1 MAFIEHA
8 MIKKDTL
15 ESRLYQEAILGRA
28 VGNDLL
34 CVLPT
39 GLGKTPIA
47 IVLTVFRLQKFPGSK
62 VLVMAPTRP
71 LTEQHL
77 HSFKRVIE
85 LPEQAGCLQ
94 KRKHNFRHASDDRE
108 RHPGRKNQPG
118 GILAPRFR
126 RGAPFDRRLR
136 LPVHSESVRWSGEEQ
151 KDTRP
156 DRVAR
161 RDESEDKGDNGQPRH
176 TRRGNTHRERR

>member
-28 VGNDLL
+28 VASDLL

-47 IVLTVFRLQKFPGSK
+47 IVLAVFRLQKFPGSK

-77 HSFKRVIE
+77 HSFKRVID
-85 LPEQAGCLQ
+85 LPDA
-94 KRKHNFRHASDDRE
+94 A
-108 RHPGRKNQPG
+108 
-118 GILAPRFR
+118 A
-126 RGAPFDRRLR
+126 
-136 LPVHSESVRWSGEEQ
+136 
-151 KDTRP
+151 
-156 DRVAR
+156 
-161 RDESEDKGDNGQPRH
+161 
-176 TRRGNTHRERR
+176 RERRVRELTKARA